1 MYPKCLSDLLLPSS
15 FSSPPIHLCNPLPF
29 KAHALNTQS
38 LHPMASFAAARR
50 VASSS
55 AGPRRALTSL
65 ASATVP
71 KRLQA
76 SPSAEIALS
85 LSAAQVGPALR
96 QRGLSSVSDV
106 AKMDRETILRL
117 LHSLG
122 TRNEVER
129 YLRIFTSS
137 TGGAAGTTSGVLPQ
151 AKFAVLKCVFF
162 HLPAAGW
169 LAETVGFMQ
178 EGTM

>member
-1 MYPKCLSDLLLPSS
+1 
-15 FSSPPIHLCNPLPF
+15 
-29 KAHALNTQS
+29 
-38 LHPMASFAAARR
+38 MASFAAARR

-55 AGPRRALTSL
+55 AAPRRALTSL

-71 KRLQA
+71 KRLQP
-76 SPSAEIALS
+76 SSAEIALS
-85 LSAAQVGPALR
+85 LSASQVGPALR

-137 TGGAAGTTSGVLPQ
+137 TGAVGTGSGVLPQ
-151 AKFAVLKCVFF
+151 AKFAVLKYVSMRFWF
-162 HLPAAGW
+162 SSI
-169 LAETVGFMQ
+169 V
-178 EGTM
+178 EGSWV

>member
-1 MYPKCLSDLLLPSS
+1 
-15 FSSPPIHLCNPLPF
+15 
-29 KAHALNTQS
+29 
-38 LHPMASFAAARR
+38 MASFAAARR
-50 VASSS
+50 VAASSSS
-55 AGPRRALTSL
+55 AAPRRALTSL

-71 KRLQA
+71 KRLK
-76 SPSAEIALS
+76 PSQAEIALS
-85 LSAAQVGPALR
+85 LSASQVGPALR

-137 TGGAAGTTSGVLPQ
+137 TGGAAGSNSGVLPQ
-151 AKFAVLKCVFF
+151 AKFAVLKYVSRA
-162 HLPAAGW
+162 LS
-169 LAETVGFMQ
+169 
-178 EGTM
+178 